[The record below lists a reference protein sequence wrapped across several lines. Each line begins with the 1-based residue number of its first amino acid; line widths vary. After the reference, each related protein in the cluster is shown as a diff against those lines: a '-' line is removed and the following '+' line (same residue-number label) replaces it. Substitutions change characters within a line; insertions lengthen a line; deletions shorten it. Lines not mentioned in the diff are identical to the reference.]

1 VALAAIAAQYL
12 LIAGIVYT
20 FRLETAGFLRLMAL
34 CGVGFVVHHLL
45 PSRLRLPFFVL
56 LSLGAIPVVL
66 TPRLGVWLL
75 ASGWLL
81 IGLCHLPVRLGVRV
95 ALIAVLAGLLAAAR
109 NGFVA
114 TLWPSALWPVFG
126 SMFMFRLAVYLYDLE
141 HKTAPF
147 SFWRAGAYFFMA
159 PNLCFP
165 LFPVVDYKT
174 FCRTHYNDDPFLIY
188 QKGLDWLFRGV
199 LQLLAYRWLYQHLV
213 IDSAD
218 VVDAASAAQYV
229 VTTFLLYLKVSGAFH
244 VIVGLLHLFGFN
256 LPETHHRYLLSSS
269 FLDFWRRINIYW
281 KDFLQKLVFYP
292 LYFRIKHWGEKPA
305 LVTSTIVVFAVTWL
319 LHSYQAFWLTGD
331 FALPWQDGVF
341 WTALTVLVLA
351 NLLWELRTGKQRRI
365 SETRP
370 AAGAQLHLAG
380 RTVGT
385 FVVIALLWSL
395 WSSETI
401 DHWLLVMSAFGNL
414 SVRGALLIL
423 GVLGSIA
430 LAVVWL
436 GRSSSERA
444 EGGQLRQSA
453 GEPSF
458 YAQPAFQTAGV
469 SALVLAA
476 GLYPASLDLLPA
488 VAGTVRD
495 LKEFQLNA
503 RDIDRMQRGYYEK
516 LTHDVR
522 FNPELWRTH
531 HAKPA
536 DWVDTT
542 NSKLIRGTDDFLGIE
557 FKPSDSEVYQGAL
570 MTTNRWSMRDRDY
583 AKAKDPGV
591 YRMALLGASR
601 SAGGGVE
608 DHQTFEA
615 LIEDRLNRERR
626 SNVDYRYEILNF
638 SMMSYG
644 PFRKLQVLET
654 KVWDFQPDAV
664 LFETQA
670 GESMFAVFDLT
681 RGLAGG
687 HSPPYP
693 ELDPILKEAQ
703 RAGKDA
709 TDRNA
714 IRTRLLS
721 HRDTLL
727 RLAFEKLAR
736 ACHERGVPVFLLMI
750 PDFGEPLGGRRAAP
764 GVIALGLEQGF
775 RVIDLRG
782 MLRHMPKENA
792 LKLAPW
798 DNHPNARGH
807 RLIADRIYRGLRP
820 KIPSRP

>member
-1 VALAAIAAQYL
+1 
-12 LIAGIVYT
+12 
-20 FRLETAGFLRLMAL
+20 
-34 CGVGFVVHHLL
+34 
-45 PSRLRLPFFVL
+45 
-56 LSLGAIPVVL
+56 
-66 TPRLGVWLL
+66 
-75 ASGWLL
+75 
-81 IGLCHLPVRLGVRV
+81 
-95 ALIAVLAGLLAAAR
+95 
-109 NGFVA
+109 
-114 TLWPSALWPVFG
+114 
-126 SMFMFRLAVYLYDLE
+126 MFMFRLAVYLYDLE

-147 SFWRAGAYFFMA
+147 SFWRACAYFFMA

-174 FCRTHYNDDPFLIY
+174 FCRTHYNDQPFLIY
-188 QKGLDWLFRGV
+188 QKGVDWLFRGV

-213 IDSAD
+213 LDSSD

-269 FLDFWRRINIYW
+269 FFDFWRRINIYW

-331 FALPWQDGVF
+331 FPLQWQDGVF
-341 WTALTVLVLA
+341 WTALTTLVLA
-351 NLLWELRTGKQRRI
+351 NLLWELRAGKRRRI

-370 AAGAQLHLAG
+370 TAGAQARLAG

-385 FVVIALLWSL
+385 FLVIVVLWSL

-401 DHWLLVMSAFGNL
+401 DHWWLVMSAFGNL
-414 SVRGALLIL
+414 SVRGVLLIL

-430 LAVVWL
+430 LAAVWL
-436 GRSSSERA
+436 GRSSGERT
-444 EGGQLRQSA
+444 EGGRLRESA
-453 GEPSF
+453 G
-458 YAQPAFQTAGV
+458 QTAGL

-488 VAGTVRD
+488 AAGTVRD

-536 DWVDTT
+536 DWVDAS
-542 NSKLIRGTDDFLGIE
+542 NSKLIRPSGDFLEIE
-557 FKPSDSEVYQGAL
+557 LKPSDSEVYQDAL
-570 MTTNRWSMRDRDY
+570 MTTNRWGMRDRDY
-583 AKAKDPGV
+583 TKAKDPGV

-601 SAGGGVE
+601 SVGGGVE

-626 SNVDYRYEILNF
+626 SNADYSYEILNF
-638 SMMSYG
+638 SMMGYG
-644 PFRKLQVLET
+644 PLRKLRALET

-670 GESMFAVFDLT
+670 GESMFAVFDLV
-681 RGLAGG
+681 RAISGG
-687 HSPPYP
+687 HGLPYP
-693 ELDPILKEAQ
+693 ELEAILKEAGL
-703 RAGKDA
+703 AEESA
-709 TDRNA
+709 ADRNA
-714 IRTRLLS
+714 IRSSLLP
-721 HRDTLL
+721 HREGLL
-727 RLAFEKLAR
+727 RFAFEKLAS
-736 ACHERGVPVFLLMI
+736 ACREHEVPIFLLMI
-750 PDFGEPLGGRRAAP
+750 PDFGEPPGGRRSAT
-764 GVIALGLEQGF
+764 GVIALGVEQGF

-820 KIPSRP
+820 RIPGRP